1 MKNEAIKV
9 FIVLF
14 LITLASCS
22 QQNKTVAPEGVEEEI
37 ANLNTVEEKSE
48 PHRYGGWYCPDNL
61 NGFPAVDIADW
72 ENVPVVNDRM
82 ATQEETREGSAL
94 IFVDMEKYPNAKP
107 LDITMPKLARFYN
120 RSTDREDLIIVIQAL
135 NIDNDSIVG
144 FRFINGGNGSARLS
158 EINLLSDNEVA
169 KIPASRFVSQTVEI
183 KATQAKIWE
192 IITNSDNAESL
203 RPTFD
208 SENKLKSDWR
218 KATNVNYNNQNTGA
232 LTASYAE
239 MLYGCFY
246 VQNDY
251 EQLDYSEKFLL
262 IENQETGITELKIVC
277 GPFAADFAAQKSVLN
292 NWGQKVKTLSEK
304 E

>member
-1 MKNEAIKV
+1 MKNSTIKV
-9 FIVLF
+9 LTVLF
-14 LITLASCS
+14 LGTLAACS
-22 QQNKTVAPEGVEEEI
+22 QQNQTVTSEDAEVELTNQNVE
-37 ANLNTVEEKSE
+37 EEKSE

-61 NGFPAVDIADW
+61 NGFPAVDIANW

-82 ATQEETREGSAL
+82 ATKEEAQNGTSL

-107 LDITMPKLARFYN
+107 LDITMPKLARYYN
-120 RSTDREDLIIVIQAL
+120 RSTEREDLIIVIQAL

-158 EINLLSDNEVA
+158 EINLLSENEVA
-169 KIPASRFVSQTVEI
+169 KIPTTRFVSQTLEI

-192 IITNSDNAESL
+192 IITNADNAESL

-208 SENKLKSDWR
+208 SDNKLKSDWR
-218 KATNVNYNNQNTGA
+218 AATNVNYHNENTGA
-232 LTASYAE
+232 RTAAYAD
-239 MLYGCFY
+239 MLYGCYY

-251 EQLDYSEKFLL
+251 EQFNYSEKFWLL
-262 IENQETGITELKIVC
+262 ENQETGITELKIVC
-277 GPFAADFAAQKSVLN
+277 GPFAADFEAQQAALS
-292 NWGQKVKTLSEK
+292 NWGKQVKALSET